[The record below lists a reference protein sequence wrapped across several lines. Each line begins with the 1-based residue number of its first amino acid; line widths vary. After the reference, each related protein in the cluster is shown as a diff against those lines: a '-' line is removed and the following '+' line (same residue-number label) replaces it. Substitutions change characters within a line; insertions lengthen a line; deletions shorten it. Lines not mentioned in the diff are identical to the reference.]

1 MFVDSHTHL
10 LRLEVS
16 PGEAVEAA
24 ARDGVEA
31 MVNIGTTVEDSKRGA
46 ELAAALPGVY
56 SAVGIHPHNAGDYT
70 PGDLDTLA
78 AVSESPGVVA
88 LGEVGLDYHRNEH
101 PEDVQKALFADAIYL
116 ANDLRLPIVIHAR
129 AALEDAMQCLQ
140 NADVPVV
147 LHCFEGGEDEIKAAA
162 ERDYYIGIAGNVT
175 YNGSATAPY
184 LGLIDPDRLLI
195 ETDAPYLSPQAV
207 RRERNQPRNV
217 VYTAAFIAE
226 GLGMDTGELGE
237 MTARNA
243 ARFYGLPL
251 DSIDPLDSSTS

>member
-1 MFVDSHTHL
+1 M
-10 LRLEVS
+10 
-16 PGEAVEAA
+16 EAA
-24 ARDGVEA
+24 NEAGVEV
-31 MVNIGTTVEDSKRGA
+31 MINIGTTKEDSKRGT

-78 AVSESPGVVA
+78 SISESPGVVA

-129 AALEDAMQCLQ
+129 AAFWDAMECLK
-140 NADVPVV
+140 NAAVPVV
-147 LHCFEGGEDEIKAAA
+147 LHCFEGGESEIRAAA
-162 ERDYYIGIAGNVT
+162 ERDYYIGLAGNVT
-175 YNGSATAPY
+175 YNKSETAPN
-184 LGLIDPDRLLI
+184 LGLIDQDRILI

-207 RRERNQPRNV
+207 RRERNQPKNV
-217 VYTAAFIAE
+217 VHTAAFIAE
-226 GLGMDTGELGE
+226 RLGLESGEIGE

-243 ARFYGLPL
+243 ARFYGLSL
-251 DSIDPLDSSTS
+251 DPPDPSAS